1 MSVLAAG
8 HSSLLRS
15 SNTLNGFP
23 HMTGKGVELTAPE
36 RRSLELVRSIVEANP
51 WAEFVL
57 KSNSL
62 VRIRVKG
69 QSLRWYL
76 IEARLRGPAPHEALF
91 QHQRWQYV
99 VTGGARRRDVVHT
112 NRYTAQLC
120 LNTRQSSTMPFGD
133 KVAALCLSLHND
145 LITAMTI
152 PLLAQFIVCPRDEL
166 AKIMVFQDEMVVYHS
181 MFDDGIDHNPPFMD
195 FEEGNEPLFGGSD
208 FGHTAQESPTGQPPE
223 EEFSQPEPP
232 SLTDEELE
240 EMRLWDAYEQHMEDL
255 ARQDEWDNRPEENR
269 R

>member
-1 MSVLAAG
+1 
-8 HSSLLRS
+8 
-15 SNTLNGFP
+15 
-23 HMTGKGVELTAPE
+23 MTGKGVEWTEPE

-57 KSNSL
+57 ESKSHI
-62 VRIRVKG
+62 RIRVKG

-76 IEARLRGPAPHEALF
+76 VEARLRGPTPQEAFF
-91 QHQRWQYV
+91 QLQRWQYV

-152 PLLAQFIVCPRDEL
+152 PLLAQFIVCPREEL
-166 AKIMVFQDEMVVYHS
+166 SKIMVFQDEMVVYYS
-181 MFDDGIDHNPPFMD
+181 MFDDEIDHNPPFMD
-195 FEEGNEPLFGGSD
+195 FEQGAEPMFGGSD
-208 FGHTAQESPTGQPPE
+208 FGHTPEESPTGQQPDE
-223 EEFSQPEPP
+223 EPLQPDPP
-232 SLTDEELE
+232 SLREEELE
-240 EMRLWDAYEQHMEDL
+240 EMRLWEAYERHMEDL
-255 ARQDEWDNRPEENR
+255 ARRDEWNNRHDEDR

>member
-1 MSVLAAG
+1 MAK
-8 HSSLLRS
+8 
-15 SNTLNGFP
+15 
-23 HMTGKGVELTAPE
+23 KGVELTAPE

-51 WAEFVL
+51 WAEFVFE
-57 KSNSL
+57 SNSL

-76 IEARLRGPAPHEALF
+76 VEARLRGPTPQEAFF
-91 QHQRWQYV
+91 QLQRWQYV

-112 NRYTAQLC
+112 NRHTAQLC

-152 PLLAQFIVCPRDEL
+152 PLLAQFIVCPREEL
-166 AKIMVFQDEMVVYHS
+166 AKIMVFQDEMVVYYS
-181 MFDDGIDHNPPFMD
+181 MFDDEIDHNPPFMD
-195 FEEGNEPLFGGSD
+195 FEEGTEPMFGGSD
-208 FGHTAQESPTGQPPE
+208 FGHTPEELPTGPPE
-223 EEFSQPEPP
+223 EEPPHPEPP

-240 EMRLWDAYEQHMEDL
+240 EMRLWDAYEQHMEDI
-255 ARQDEWDNRPEENR
+255 ARRDEWDNRQDEYR

>member
-57 KSNSL
+57 ESNSF

-76 IEARLRGPAPHEALF
+76 VEARLRGPAPHEAFF
-91 QHQRWQYV
+91 QHQRWKYV
-99 VTGGARRRDVVHT
+99 VIGGARRRDVLHT

-145 LITAMTI
+145 LVTAMTI
-152 PLLAQFIVCPRDEL
+152 PLLAQFIVCPRKEL

-195 FEEGNEPLFGGSD
+195 FEEGTEPMFGGSD
-208 FGHTAQESPTGQPPE
+208 FGHTPEELPTGPSPE
-223 EEFSQPEPP
+223 EEPPQPEPP
-232 SLTDEELE
+232 SLTEEELE
-240 EMRLWDAYEQHMEDL
+240 EMRLWDAYEQHMENL
-255 ARQDEWDNRPEENR
+255 ARQDEWGNRYDENGR
-269 R
+269 

>member
-1 MSVLAAG
+1 MSDLTAG

-23 HMTGKGVELTAPE
+23 RMTGEGVELTAPE

-57 KSNSL
+57 ENNAF

-76 IEARLRGPAPHEALF
+76 VEARLRGPSPHEAFF

-152 PLLAQFIVCPRDEL
+152 PLLAQFIVCPREEL

-195 FEEGNEPLFGGSD
+195 FEEGTEPMFGGSD
-208 FGHTAQESPTGQPPE
+208 FGHTTQEQPPE

-255 ARQDEWDNRPEENR
+255 ARQDEWDNRSEDNR

>member
-1 MSVLAAG
+1 
-8 HSSLLRS
+8 
-15 SNTLNGFP
+15 
-23 HMTGKGVELTAPE
+23 MTGKGVELTEPE
-36 RRSLELVRSIVEANP
+36 RRSLELVRSIVKANP

-57 KSNSL
+57 DNESHI
-62 VRIRVKG
+62 RIRVKG
-69 QSLRWYL
+69 LSLRWYL
-76 IEARLRGPAPHEALF
+76 VEARLRGPAPHAAFF
-91 QHQRWQYV
+91 QLQRWKYV

-152 PLLAQFIVCPRDEL
+152 PLLAQFIVCPREEL
-166 AKIMVFQDEMVVYHS
+166 TKIMVFQDEMVVYHS
-181 MFDDGIDHNPPFMD
+181 MFDDGIEHNPPFMD
-195 FEEGNEPLFGGSD
+195 FEETTEPMFGGSD
-208 FGHTAQESPTGQPPE
+208 FGLTTEEFPIGQQPE
-223 EEFSQPEPP
+223 EETHQPEPP
-232 SLTDEELE
+232 SLTEEELE

-255 ARQDEWDNRPEENR
+255 ARRAEWGNRHDEDR